1 VSRLDDL
8 MQTKMTRRH
17 FLRTLG
23 VGIGVLFGLPAIMRI
38 LDYQGS
44 TSNGQSSYGGY
55 GSSTYGG
62 IEDHKPTHTFGDNR

>member
-1 VSRLDDL
+1 MSRLDDL

-23 VGIGVLFGLPAIMRI
+23 VSVVALLGLPAILRV

-44 TSNGQSSYGGY
+44 STSNQPIAEDSYGI
-55 GSSTYGG
+55 SPYGG
-62 IEDHKPTHTFGDNR
+62 KIAPSNPHTFG